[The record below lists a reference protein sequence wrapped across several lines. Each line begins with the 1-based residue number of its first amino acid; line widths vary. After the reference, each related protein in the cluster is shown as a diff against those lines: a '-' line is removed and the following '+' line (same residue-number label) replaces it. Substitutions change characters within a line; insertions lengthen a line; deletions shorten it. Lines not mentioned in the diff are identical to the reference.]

1 MTVTTMNSE
10 GVFVPP
16 TYSHIAMAGNLVFL
30 AGQVGR
36 NAAGQIVGPNDAA
49 AQARQLYANIAAHLN
64 TIGAAPSDVVKVTT
78 ILVDRADRDA
88 VGAAHKK
95 FFGDHKPP
103 HTLVIVAGL
112 ALPEMRAEVE
122 VIVHLPRAGLA

>member
-16 TYSHIAMAGNLVFL
+16 SYSHIAMAGDLVFL
-30 AGQVGR
+30 AGQIGR
-36 NAAGQIVGPNDAA
+36 DAAGKIVGPNDAA
-49 AQARQLYANIAAHLN
+49 AQARQLYANIAAHLK
-64 TIGAAPSDVVKVTT
+64 TIGAAPTDVVKVNT

-88 VGAAHKK
+88 VGAEHKK

-122 VIVHLPRAGLA
+122 VIVYRSRTGLA

>member
-1 MTVTTMNSE
+1 MNSD

-16 TYSHIAMAGNLVFL
+16 TYSHIGMAGDLVFL

-36 NAAGQIVGPNDAA
+36 DAAGTIVGPHDAA
-49 AQARQLYANIAAHLN
+49 AQARQLFANLGAHLR
-64 TIGAAPSDVVKVTT
+64 TIGASPADVVKVTT

-88 VGAAHKK
+88 VGAEHKK

-122 VIVHLPRAGLA
+122 AIVHRPRAGLA

>member
-1 MTVTTMNSE
+1 MTVTTMNSD

-16 TYSHIAMAGNLVFL
+16 TYSHIAMAGDLVFL

-36 NAAGQIVGPNDAA
+36 RPDGQLEGPNDAA
-49 AQARQLYANIAAHLN
+49 AQARQLFANLGQHLR
-64 TIGAAPSDVVKVTT
+64 TIGAQPSDVVKVNT

-122 VIVHLPRAGLA
+122 VIVYRPRLA